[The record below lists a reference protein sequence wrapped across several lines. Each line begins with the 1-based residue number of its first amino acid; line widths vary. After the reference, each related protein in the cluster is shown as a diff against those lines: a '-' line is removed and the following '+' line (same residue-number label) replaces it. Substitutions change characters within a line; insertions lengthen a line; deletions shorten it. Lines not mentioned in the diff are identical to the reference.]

1 MKEQNQVQFEK
12 KTYQILE
19 LYEIANV
26 KALYRISRQRFVLI
40 FGSKDSALKCKST
53 ELSAVSGD
61 ERISLLFGGSN
72 LRFGKPRRAPTFVTL
87 FLPEYISCR
96 AAELAFSNFGEVE
109 RVFFGTHKFNRN
121 LRNGKRHR
129 IFPCGGG
136 PKTLPRKIIF
146 SNGVSRDVL
155 YKGKIVNC
163 YRCNTR
169 HGLGDDCAEVI
180 GNESGVPLPEQ
191 NNSSRDL
198 TLPHPVE
205 ISATNEACTVV
216 NDHRQAEVESNNDS
230 PP

>member
-1 MKEQNQVQFEK
+1 M
-12 KTYQILE
+12 
-19 LYEIANV
+19 
-26 KALYRISRQRFVLI
+26 
-40 FGSKDSALKCKST
+40 
-53 ELSAVSGD
+53 
-61 ERISLLFGGSN
+61 
-72 LRFGKPRRAPTFVTL
+72 
-87 FLPEYISCR
+87 
-96 AAELAFSNFGEVE
+96 
-109 RVFFGTHKFNRN
+109 
-121 LRNGKRHR
+121 
-129 IFPCGGG
+129 
-136 PKTLPRKIIF
+136 PRKIIF